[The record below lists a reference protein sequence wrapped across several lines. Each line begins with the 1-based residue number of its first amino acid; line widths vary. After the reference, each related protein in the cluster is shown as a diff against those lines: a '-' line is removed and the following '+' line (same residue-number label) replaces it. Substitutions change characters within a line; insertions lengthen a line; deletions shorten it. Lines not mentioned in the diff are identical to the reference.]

1 MSCICGLE
9 KDYSECCGEII
20 DSKREALTPEELMR
34 SRYSAYVQGDGNYLV
49 KSATSSYK
57 DEDIK
62 EIEDFS
68 KSVEW
73 LKLDVLFTEGDV
85 VEFKA
90 YYKDKNGLNILHE
103 KSKFIQENNIWKYKD
118 GELYNTKIQRN
129 EPCPCGSGKKFKKCC
144 FKS

>member
-1 MSCICGLE
+1 MSCICGLDKDFE
-9 KDYSECCGEII
+9 KCCGAII
-20 DSKREALTPEELMR
+20 SSKKEALTPEELMR

-68 KSVEW
+68 KSVKW
-73 LKLDVLFTEGDV
+73 LKLDVLFSEGDV

-90 YYKDKNGLNILHE
+90 YYKDTNGLNILHE
-103 KSKFIQENNIWKYKD
+103 KSKFVKENNIWKYKD

-144 FKS
+144 F